1 MIGLILLLAV
11 LLNSFLTTFSA
22 SKGRFL
28 SASVSLIAG
37 ILCLVAMSEV
47 SYG

>member
-1 MIGLILLLAV
+1 MIGLILLLV
-11 LLNSFLTTFSA
+11 IFLNSFLAAFSA
-22 SKGRFL
+22 SNGRFL

-37 ILCLVAMSEV
+37 ILCLVAMVEV